1 MKNSKTVYII
11 FSILLLI
18 LFFVLFVVGFY
29 KYQELND
36 SNKYLRNEL
45 NKVNLTEQDITETTD
60 GQEDDATNIVMD
72 SFMHSYYETLSSNP
86 YVSISECQ
94 EYLSDDVVKMLL
106 CKRLYIKESDV
117 TDDQIENIRSGVYS
131 DESLKDMKTSVRLGK
146 LKIFSRIKGNKAEVL
161 SLCKMKIAVD
171 KNNKQNINLLVEVK
185 MDFIKGSWIIT
196 EITNQYNF

>member
-11 FSILLLI
+11 FSIILMI
-18 LFFVLFVVGFY
+18 LFLVLFVVGFY

-45 NKVNLTEQDITETTD
+45 NKVNLTEQETETTD
-60 GQEDDATNIVMD
+60 GHEEDATTIVMTG
-72 SFMHSYYETLSSNP
+72 FMHSYYETLSSNP

-117 TDDQIENIRSGVYS
+117 TDDQIKNIRSEAYS

-171 KNNKQNINLLVEVK
+171 KNNKQSINLLVEVK
-185 MDFIKGSWIIT
+185 MEFIKGSWIIT